1 MNLFNKIQK
10 RFHFLGIEQFKSH
23 LGMSVEISV
32 SWRLHN
38 PNWSKGLAEAVC
50 STSFF
55 FFSVSS
61 FKKIFTSQ
69 ERRKKKR
76 DFFYFFLSSLFF
88 FFFPYFSP
96 FFFLFHM
103 TKPKSSFGLV
113 TVFSHHVLSSN
124 EIYHMFKVSRI
135 KRLSVL

>member
-69 ERRKKKR
+69 ERRKET
-76 DFFYFFLSSLFF
+76 SSISFSLPCSF